1 METWIQSVVD
11 SGMPMTFGVLGAL
24 IAYAIGARVGLRGS
38 FRVALGIAAFAG
50 LFVVTGGSTPRLRN
64 QSRAENATGD
74 EEAVPPLWKY
84 AGVASDETGS
94 DIAGFF
100 EDALHDLRGD
110 SVVCANFLYGVLHSR
125 VPPELSLLLD
135 IRFRKL
141 AARVIDEGQRS
152 PQPRMDTVS
161 AVALGKLMA
170 ARLRQSHGERRA
182 REILIVMSN
191 PANGL
196 AKPRAV
202 CDAAT
207 AVYSAIA
214 DMPPSQGG
222 KLMRH
227 MIDKHAVAPARAPH
241 FRP

>member
-1 METWIQSVVD
+1 MTTWIQSIVD

-50 LFVVTGGSTPRLRN
+50 LFVLAGGSTPRLRS
-64 QSRAENATGD
+64 QSRPENATAD
-74 EEAVPPLWKY
+74 ESAVPPLWKY
-84 AGVASDETGS
+84 AGVASDRTGS

-100 EDALHDLRGD
+100 EDALRDLRGD

-141 AARVIDEGQRS
+141 AARVIEEGQRS
-152 PQPRMDTVS
+152 PQLRVDSLS
-161 AVALGKLMA
+161 AVALGKSMA
-170 ARLRQSHGERRA
+170 ARLRESHGERRA
-182 REILIVMSN
+182 REILTVMSN

-227 MIDKHAVAPARAPH
+227 MLDRHAIAPGGAAH

>member
-1 METWIQSVVD
+1 MTTWIQSIVD

-38 FRVALGIAAFAG
+38 FRIALAIAAFAG
-50 LFVVTGGSTPRLRN
+50 LFVATGGSTPRLRN
-64 QSRAENATGD
+64 QSRTEKAT
-74 EEAVPPLWKY
+74 EEDAVPPLWKY
-84 AGVASDETGS
+84 AGVASDRTGS

-100 EDALHDLRGD
+100 EDALRDLRGD

-170 ARLRQSHGERRA
+170 ARLRESHGERRA
-182 REILIVMSN
+182 RDILTVMSN

-222 KLMRH
+222 KLKRH
-227 MIDKHAVAPARAPH
+227 KIDTHAVAPARAPH
-241 FRP
+241 CRP